1 MRIGPRFYNGTVQ
14 PCLQIASVSAEE
26 KYQRKGIFTRLLAY
40 LLEANKLPIFV
51 EGVLDLGFVA
61 ALKRRGF
68 VIVSDY
74 DGFQADLV
82 LEREKPLSANSL
94 AT

>member
-1 MRIGPRFYNGTVQ
+1 
-14 PCLQIASVSAEE
+14 
-26 KYQRKGIFTRLLAY
+26 
-40 LLEANKLPIFV
+40 
-51 EGVLDLGFVA
+51 
-61 ALKRRGF
+61 LKRRGF